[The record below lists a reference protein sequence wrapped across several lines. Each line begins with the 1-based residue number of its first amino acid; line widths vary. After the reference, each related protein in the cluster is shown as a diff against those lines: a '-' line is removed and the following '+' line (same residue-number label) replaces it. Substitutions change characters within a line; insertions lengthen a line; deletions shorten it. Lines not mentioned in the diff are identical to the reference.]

1 MTPIERAEIN
11 RQNAQH
17 STGPK
22 TPEGK
27 RRVSLN
33 ALKHGLTGQTVVMP
47 GEDPLTFVDF
57 CAAYQTELKPCGT
70 VEQQLVYTIAQ
81 TQWRINRAGAWED
94 DIVSLGVDEHSDD
107 INTEDPAIHCA
118 LAQGK
123 TVLDQMDKIA
133 LLGLYQ
139 QRLVRTL
146 HQSLAKLEQ
155 IQIKRK
161 AAEEEALKEA
171 AKVQRLKDAMEEA
184 WEPAETGFEF
194 SSERLDAWMAIQE
207 ARKEADNFYYH
218 HKLPVRYDDDE
229 PIEDDDEP
237 NEGESPESAAA

>member
-1 MTPIERAEIN
+1 MTPIERAAIN
-11 RQNAQH
+11 RENAKH

-33 ALKHGLTGQTVVMP
+33 ALKHGLTGQTVVLP
-47 GEDPLTFVDF
+47 GEDPHTFIDF
-57 CAAYQTELKPCGT
+57 CADYHAELKPSGK
-70 VEQQLVYTIAQ
+70 VETQLVFTIAQ

-94 DIVSLGVDEHSDD
+94 DIVSLGVDQHSDS

-133 LLGLYQ
+133 KLGLYQ
-139 QRLVRTL
+139 QRLTRTL

-155 IQIKRK
+155 MQTRRK
-161 AAEEEALKEA
+161 AEEEEALKQA
-171 AKVQRLKDAMEEA
+171 AKIQRLKDALEED
-184 WEPAETGFEF
+184 WEPAESGFEF
-194 SSERLDAWMAIQE
+194 SSERLDTWMAIQE
-207 ARKEADNFYYH
+207 VREEADKFFYGDE
-218 HKLPVRYDDDE
+218 LPDSD
-229 PIEDDDEP
+229 DDDEP
-237 NEGESPESAAA
+237 NDDESPEPAAA